1 MGALSLAFL
10 LMASSAIPA
19 LAAGKPG
26 YPDKVSWNGLTWDIK
41 TSRSAVGPG
50 PNVFKAANVFVV
62 AGALHLRIAKDA
74 GGTWTCAEIIA
85 PTSFGYGTYTFT
97 IASPVGMLDPN
108 VVLGLFTWSD
118 KALYAHREIDIEFSR
133 WGLASDPTNVQ
144 YVVQP
149 YGSAGHMKR
158 FTQPAT
164 ATSTHRFTWQPG
176 RIDWQSRDA
185 SGTEIG
191 SYAYTG
197 SDVPKAGDERVRLNL
212 WLFGGAAPT
221 DGSPS
226 EVVLSSFVFSP

>member
-1 MGALSLAFL
+1 
-10 LMASSAIPA
+10 
-19 LAAGKPG
+19 
-26 YPDKVSWNGLTWDIK
+26 
-41 TSRSAVGPG
+41 
-50 PNVFKAANVFVV
+50 
-62 AGALHLRIAKDA
+62 
-74 GGTWTCAEIIA
+74 
-85 PTSFGYGTYTFT
+85 
-97 IASPVGMLDPN
+97 
-108 VVLGLFTWSD
+108 
-118 KALYAHREIDIEFSR
+118 
-133 WGLASDPTNVQ
+133 
-144 YVVQP
+144 
-149 YGSAGHMKR
+149 MKR